1 MHYFIIL
8 IFLLSHSICQ
18 KIDEK
23 LPPEVKIMLNS
34 RLPGWKWGVVTK
46 EIKTFY
52 KNEYGVDYPN
62 YFIGEFNGDGKKIMH

>member
-1 MHYFIIL
+1 
-8 IFLLSHSICQ
+8 
-18 KIDEK
+18 
-23 LPPEVKIMLNS
+23 VKIMLNY